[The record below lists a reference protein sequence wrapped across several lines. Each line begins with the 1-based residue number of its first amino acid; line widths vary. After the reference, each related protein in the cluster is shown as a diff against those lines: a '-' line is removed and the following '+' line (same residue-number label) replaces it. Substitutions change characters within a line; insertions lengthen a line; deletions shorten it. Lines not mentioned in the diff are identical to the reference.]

1 MLRFL
6 LEKEF
11 RQLMR
16 NGFLPRLVVIFPL
29 VVLLLMPLAAD
40 FSVKGINLSIVDNDK
55 SPYSRRLT
63 EKTIASGYFRLVSAP
78 DSYSG
83 AIRTVELGVTDI
95 ILEIPPHF
103 EASLVAEGSATVRIA
118 ADTVNGTKGGL
129 GSAYLA
135 SIVAD
140 FSSDLRAELA
150 PLPGTAPV
158 PGFNVI
164 PHYRFN
170 PRLQYPVFMVPA
182 LMVMVLAMVC
192 GFLPALN
199 IVGEKESGT
208 MEQINVTPVRRIDFI
223 LSKLIPYWVI
233 GFIIL
238 SICFVVAWIFY
249 GLIPTGG
256 LGVIYLFASVFV
268 LAMSGFGLV
277 ISNYAETVQQAM
289 FMMFFFVI
297 TFIFIS
303 GLYTPVASMP
313 GWAQDASRFSPLK
326 YFILVMRQTYLK
338 GAHFSDLITA
348 FGALAGFAVFF
359 NTWAV
364 ISYRKSS

>member
-11 RQLMR
+11 KQLMR
-16 NGFLPRLVVIFPL
+16 NGFLPRLVVIFPF
-29 VVLLLMPLAAD
+29 VILLLMPLAAD
-40 FSVKGINLSIVDNDK
+40 FSVKGINLSVVDNDR
-55 SPYSRRLT
+55 SPYSRRLA
-63 EKTIASGYFRLVSAP
+63 EKAVFSGYFRLVSAP
-78 DSYSG
+78 DSYRG
-83 AIRTVELGVTDI
+83 AIRGVELGKADI
-95 ILEIPPHF
+95 ILEIPPRF
-103 EASLVAEGSATVRIA
+103 EASLVEEGSATVRIA

-140 FSSDLRAELA
+140 FSTEIRAELA
-150 PLPGTAPV
+150 PIPGAAPI
-158 PGFNVI
+158 PGFSVI
-164 PHYRFN
+164 PRYRFN
-170 PRLQYPVFMVPA
+170 PRLLYPVFMVPA

-208 MEQINVTPVRRIDFI
+208 IEQINVTPIRRIDFI

-233 GFIIL
+233 GFVTL
-238 SICFVVAWIFY
+238 SICFIVARVFY
-249 GLIPTGG
+249 GLAPSGS
-256 LGVIYLFASVFV
+256 LGVIYLFALVFV

-326 YFILVMRQTYLK
+326 YFILVMRQAYLK
-338 GAHFSDLITA
+338 GAGFPDMIEA
-348 FGALAGFAVFF
+348 FLALCGFAAFF

-364 ISYRKSS
+364 LSYRKSS